1 MRVRLLPIALVTLFL
16 ASLAA
21 VPTEARHRDR
31 DRDRRFDR
39 RSRVVVVVPQN
50 RGHHRPHGWNHGRKA
65 GWRGCDLPPGLAK
78 KYGCHSSF
86 RHDHRRTQRRP
97 VIIIPFRLGF

>member
-1 MRVRLLPIALVTLFL
+1 MRLRLLSVALVVLAL

-21 VPTEARHRDR
+21 VPASARHRDR

-39 RSRVVVVVPQN
+39 RSRIIVVPQHRDFRHRPRGWD
-50 RGHHRPHGWNHGRKA
+50 RGHKR

-86 RHDHRRTQRRP
+86 RHEHRRVNRRP
-97 VIIIPFRLGF
+97 VIIIPFSFR

>member
-1 MRVRLLPIALVTLFL
+1 MRLRLLPIALVVLAL

-21 VPTEARHRDR
+21 VPAEARHRDR

-39 RSRVVVVVPQN
+39 RSRVIVVPQHRGYYRPYGWD
-50 RGHHRPHGWNHGRKA
+50 RGHKH

-78 KYGCHSSF
+78 KYGCRSNF
-86 RHDHRRTQRRP
+86 RRDHRRVQRRP
-97 VIIIPFRLGF
+97 VIIIPFSFR